1 MTGKLSKFGKRGNCM
16 NNTTKLSNRLSAL
29 DERNAVSIAA
39 KKASARAIRI
49 SKALDIPVQ
58 VIIKGALIEKYADGS
73 IKTIKKIKKSPSNI
87 KLKKGSTLCLKPK
100 G

>member
-1 MTGKLSKFGKRGNCM
+1 MSNA
-16 NNTTKLSNRLSAL
+16 TKLSNRLSAL
-29 DERNAVSIAA
+29 DERNAVSVAA
-39 KKASARAIRI
+39 KKASARAVRI

-58 VIIKGALIEKYADGS
+58 VIVKGALIEKSVDGS
-73 IKTIKKIKKSPSNI
+73 IRTIKKIEKLPSNI

>member
-1 MTGKLSKFGKRGNCM
+1 MGNA
-16 NNTTKLSNRLSAL
+16 NKLSNRLSAL
-29 DERNAVSIAA
+29 NERNAVSIAA

-58 VIIKGALIEKYADGS
+58 IIVKGTLIEKSADGS
-73 IKTIKKIKKSPSNI
+73 IKTIKEIKKSPSNI
-87 KLKKGSTLCLKPK
+87 KLKKGSTLCLRPK